1 VPAYDF
7 RCKACRYAFTLAF
20 DTYAELDQ
28 ARPRCPACGSDE
40 LSRLIR
46 RVTIVASE
54 ESRIERLADPSRLA
68 NLDENDPR
76 SMGRLM
82 REMAGEIGE
91 DLDPELG
98 EVVERLEAGESPEA
112 IEESLSPPDDGVI
125 TGGEPGI

>member
-1 VPAYDF
+1 MPAYDF
-7 RCKACRYAFTLAF
+7 RCKACQHAFTLVF

-28 ARPRCPACGSDE
+28 ARLRCPACGSDE

-46 RVTIVASE
+46 RVAIATSE

-82 REMAGEIGE
+82 REMASEIGE
-91 DLDPELG
+91 ELDPELG

-112 IEESLSPPDDGVI
+112 IEESLSPPGDGVT
-125 TGGEPGI
+125 TGGEPGV